1 MIPLN
6 FSTISDLAQMS
17 YTLIIIIGRINHLFV
32 VTKTGLLNN

>member
-6 FSTISDLAQMS
+6 FPSIFGLAQMS
-17 YTLIIIIGRINHLFV
+17 YTLNITISRINHLFV